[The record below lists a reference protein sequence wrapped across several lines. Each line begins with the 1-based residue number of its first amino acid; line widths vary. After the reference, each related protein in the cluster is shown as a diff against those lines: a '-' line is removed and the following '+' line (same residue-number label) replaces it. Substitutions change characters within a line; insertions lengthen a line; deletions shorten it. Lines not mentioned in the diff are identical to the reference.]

1 MRWNLIAVGG
11 VLLSLCAGCG
21 ETSESTDS
29 VRTDQPKVQP
39 PGDDSPVVASD
50 RSGSLP
56 VSTVSMTK
64 RRGDSRGEATAKA
77 TTPKGIATW
86 SLSEITRL
94 RAATAPDDSK
104 AVAAYRRDRNKQIVN
119 LATQAISATHDKPQL
134 VNQFNAAVHQLM
146 ETQLELAL
154 LGRPNDIDAL
164 FDAVRDLEQS
174 HPDSKAAEEAGFT
187 LARYAH
193 ANARRFAAVN
203 PETLLEFSRQARI
216 YADMYP
222 SRLDR
227 AAPVLYAAARS
238 CEKQAPR
245 VADPA
250 IRQRLKNEARL
261 CYIALETDFAEV
273 HQGVVATS
281 VLRRLNLTGRKLTEF
296 GGPTLD
302 GRVAKIERLRGRV
315 AVLVFWSSEN
325 ERLNQNIDTLI
336 STLSRHSPDD
346 VYLLGVNMDATRQ
359 AAEDYVQAHGLPGK
373 HIFFRGEDEQR
384 WENPIVRYWGV
395 QDIPSIWIVDQ
406 AGTVVTTDASFKNLG
421 EQLLELTRAGRR
433 SSN

>member
-1 MRWNLIAVGG
+1 MRLYLIAVGG
-11 VLLSLCAGCG
+11 VLLSLLVGCG
-21 ETSESTDS
+21 QTSEPTDS
-29 VRTDQPKVQP
+29 VQAEQPEERR
-39 PGDDSPVVASD
+39 STESAVAPSGQS
-50 RSGSLP
+50 RSLA

-64 RRGDSRGEATAKA
+64 QPDDSQREASAKA

-94 RAATAPDDSK
+94 RAAPTPDDPK

-119 LATQAISATHDKPQL
+119 LATQAISATHAEPRL
-134 VNQFNAAVHQLM
+134 ANQFNAAVHQLM

-154 LGRPNDIDAL
+154 LGRPDDIDAL
-164 FDAVRDLEQS
+164 FDAVRDLEDS

-187 LARYAH
+187 LARYTH

-203 PETLLEFSRQARI
+203 PETLFEFSRQARI

-222 SRLDR
+222 SRVDR

-238 CEKQAPR
+238 CEKQAQR
-245 VADPA
+245 VGDLA
-250 IRQRLKNEARL
+250 IRKRLRNETRL
-261 CYIALETDFAEV
+261 CYIALKTNFAGV
-273 HQGVVATS
+273 HQGVVATA
-281 VLRRLNLTGRKLTEF
+281 VLRRLNLAGRKLTEF

-302 GRVAKIERLRGRV
+302 GRRAEIERLRGRV

-325 ERLNQNIDTLI
+325 EGLNQNIDGLI

-346 VYLLGVNMDATRQ
+346 VYLLGVNMDATHQ
-359 AAEDYVQAHGLPGK
+359 AAEDYVQEHGLPGK
-373 HIFFRGEDEQR
+373 HIFFAGEDEQR

-406 AGTVVTTDASFKNLG
+406 VGTVVTTDATFKNLG